1 MTKISFLNGKFKPY
15 DQCLVHV
22 EDRGLQF
29 ADAVYE
35 VILLHEKKLIDD
47 EKHLQRLFFSL
58 GELGIKIEYNI
69 DNIKKIICQICDL
82 NEVENGAIYLQVSRG
97 HSGPRDQNIPAQYQA
112 SFFIKISP
120 LIKNNKEIHFLKT
133 FDDLRWGRC
142 DIKSTALIYSSICR
156 TKAIEDGFDD
166 ALFIKNNFITECSF
180 SNIFF
185 INAENELVTRS
196 VDREVLNGI
205 TRRRIIDLAQKSNI
219 KVVEKKFSLA
229 EIFQAKEVFVTSS
242 TLKIRPIGKINDI
255 IIGGGKVGILTRKIQ
270 NLYQEFIS
278 K

>member
-1 MTKISFLNGKFKPY
+1 MTKISFLNGEFKPY
-15 DQCLVHV
+15 EQCFVHA

-69 DNIKKIICQICDL
+69 DNIKKIIRQICDL

-97 HSGPRDQNIPAQYQA
+97 HSGPRSQNIPIKYKA
-112 SFFIKISP
+112 SIFIKISS
-120 LIKNNKEIHFLKT
+120 LIKSSKDIYSLKT

-156 TKAIEDGFDD
+156 TKAIENNFDD

-180 SNIFF
+180 ANIFF
-185 INAENELVTRS
+185 INTDNDLITRE
-196 VDREVLNGI
+196 VDREILNGV
-205 TRRRIIDLAQKSNI
+205 TRRRVIDLMQEI
-219 KVVEKKFSLA
+219 DITVIEKKFSLSDLTK
-229 EIFQAKEVFVTSS
+229 AKEVFVTSS

-270 NLYQEFIS
+270 NLYQEFIL